1 MFETL
6 DLLFLI
12 VSVLGT
18 AQAIFLIVL
27 LMDEGK
33 RAFTANRW
41 LMVFGFSVGMSF
53 IDDTFDPMIS
63 PLTNL
68 YLVPVF
74 APFFFALIPSIYL
87 YFREISGDPAPR
99 PYRHF
104 LVLLPVTAAIGLMV
118 YLKRARMIANN
129 GHIRDAGLQ
138 IEFSATGL
146 ADMVLLAIVI
156 LFCVLFAVYMTG
168 IWRCAR
174 RYLQQ
179 ADWQLQADSE
189 RLRRWVTELLVG
201 MTVLFT
207 VFTLTNL
214 FDLFV
219 SRAEWLSLGVKVGF
233 VLVFFRMC
241 QVIAQNPAL
250 FVQPE
255 TEGGVFDDL
264 SVPHGPAQEPD
275 DQDAPMSR
283 AIVDVSNIERIR
295 TRLERIVTDR
305 NVMLDPLLTMPKLAN
320 AVGVTPNQLSYVLNQ
335 HLGKSF
341 FDFVNEVRTNEASR
355 LLIEEPDRTILD
367 IAISVGFNSKST
379 FNLAFKKT
387 TGKTPSVYRSETLS
401 QCSTGQ

>member
-118 YLKRARMIANN
+118 YLKRARMIADD

-250 FVQPE
+250 FVQRE

-264 SVPHGPAQEPD
+264 SVPHGSAQELD

-305 NVMLDPLLTMPKLAN
+305 NMMLDPLLTMPKLAN

-341 FDFVNEVRTNEASR
+341 FDFVNE
-355 LLIEEPDRTILD
+355 
-367 IAISVGFNSKST
+367 
-379 FNLAFKKT
+379 
-387 TGKTPSVYRSETLS
+387 
-401 QCSTGQ
+401 